1 MNSIQNKG
9 LLWDKCAQKGLFV
22 NITSNSSD
30 KVKELFESVIERFS
44 NRKEDITILN
54 EEFIEYFKD
63 ELTKMNSF
71 EARQKEYDAMLE
83 NKPAPIDFTE
93 PVLPEKI
100 NEQIQPT
107 IDWGQVIKNQNDIL
121 IKILETQIKIMFLLQ
136 KNNVYY

>member
-22 NITSNSSD
+22 NITANSSD
-30 KVKELFESVIERFS
+30 KVKGLFESAIEKFS
-44 NRKEDITILN
+44 SRKEPINVLN

-71 EARQKEYDAMLE
+71 EARQKEYDEMLV

-93 PVLPEKI
+93 PILKEPVVQEPI
-100 NEQIQPT
+100 SQV
-107 IDWGQVIKNQNDIL
+107 DWGQVIKNQNDIL

-136 KNNVYY
+136 KNNK

>member
-22 NITSNSSD
+22 NITANSSD
-30 KVKELFESVIERFS
+30 KVKGLFESVIEKFS
-44 NRKEDITILN
+44 SKTEPINVLN

-71 EARQKEYDAMLE
+71 EARQKEYDEMLV

-93 PVLPEKI
+93 PIKEPVLHEP
-100 NEQIQPT
+100 IQV
-107 IDWGQVIKNQNDIL
+107 DWGQVIKNQNDIL
-121 IKILETQIKIMFLLQ
+121 IKILETQIKIMVLL
-136 KNNVYY
+136 KINNKY